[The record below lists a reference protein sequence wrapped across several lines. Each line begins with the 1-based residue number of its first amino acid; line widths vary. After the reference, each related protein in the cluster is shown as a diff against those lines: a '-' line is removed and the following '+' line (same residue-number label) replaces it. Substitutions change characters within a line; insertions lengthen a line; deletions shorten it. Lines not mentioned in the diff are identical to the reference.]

1 MSGIS
6 NITVEQRTEKGKGA
20 RSMMRA
26 AGYVP
31 GVVYGPGMKETIAV
45 KVKSS
50 VIAPFANSAHKET
63 TRLSVELPDGKKE
76 LCLMREVQRDCISG
90 KILHVDFMQLMSDRK
105 IMVNVPVELVG
116 REACVGLK
124 QGGVIDQLL
133 HDIEMD
139 VLPGEIP
146 DAIVIDVT
154 NLELEK
160 SIHVRDLTFPASAEL
175 KMHTDEIVVTVI
187 TPRAAIEEAAELS
200 EEEPKEVEVLAKGK
214 AKSGEEEE

>member
-1 MSGIS
+1 
-6 NITVEQRTEKGKGA
+6 
-20 RSMMRA
+20 
-26 AGYVP
+26 
-31 GVVYGPGMKETIAV
+31 
-45 KVKSS
+45 
-50 VIAPFANSAHKET
+50 
-63 TRLSVELPDGKKE
+63 
-76 LCLMREVQRDCISG
+76 MREVQRDCISG

-160 SIHVRDLTFPASAEL
+160 SIHVRDLTFPPSAEL
-175 KMHTDEIVVTVI
+175 KMHTEEIVVTVI
-187 TPRAAIEEAAELS
+187 TPRAAIEEAAELV

-214 AKSGEEEE
+214 AKSGEEVE